1 MDIWI
6 SGFILGSITMFSLSV
21 VLVYNVYQ
29 QRYYINYLFLL
40 RRRKLKEKRDPN
52 KDYTYDVFISYS
64 QVHFFAF
71 ETIILYHN

>member
-64 QVHFFAF
+64 QV
-71 ETIILYHN
+71 IKIVSS